1 MKRTNLLIILCV
13 FISLFYWLVDST
25 IVDQFLVFR
34 ASDFLMG
41 KVWTVITA
49 LFIHVNFLHLIGNTL
64 FLFVFGNTLENTLG
78 ARKMVLTFFIGGIS
92 SFILSSFFYG
102 IDVSMAGASAAIFTL
117 AAVVMLIKPLKFSW
131 LFFMPLGLVAILY
144 FVYNLLAVYTAVQ
157 GNVGYVGHIIG
168 FLIGF
173 PLGIAW
179 SQRRWLRNLLISIF
193 LLMVYVIV
201 IFIIQPFRI
210 I

>member
-1 MKRTNLLIILCV
+1 MKRTNMLIILCV
-13 FISLFYWLVDST
+13 FVSLFYWLVDPT
-25 IVDQFLVFR
+25 IAEQFLVFR
-34 ASDFLMG
+34 ASDFLRG

-49 LFIHVNFLHLIGNTL
+49 LFIHVNLLHLIGNIL

-78 ARKMVLTFFIGGIS
+78 ARKMILAFFIGGTS

-144 FVYNLLAVYTAVQ
+144 FAYNLLAVYTAVQ

-179 SQRRWLRNLLISIF
+179 SQRRWLRNLLISI
-193 LLMVYVIV
+193 LLLIAYMII
-201 IFIIQPFRI
+201 IFIIQTFRLI
-210 I
+210 

>member
-1 MKRTNLLIILCV
+1 MLIILCV

-34 ASDFLMG
+34 ASDFLTG

-144 FVYNLLAVYTAVQ
+144 FVYNLLAVYTAIP

>member
-1 MKRTNLLIILCV
+1 MLIILCV
-13 FISLFYWLVDST
+13 FVSLFYWIVNPT
-25 IVDQFLVFR
+25 IVETFLVFK
-34 ASDFLMG
+34 ASDFLTG

-49 LFIHVNFLHLIGNTL
+49 LFIHVNLLHLIGNTL
-64 FLFVFGNTLENTLG
+64 FLFVFGNTLESTLG
-78 ARKMVLTFFIGGIS
+78 GRKMVLAFFIGGIS

-102 IDVSMAGASAAIFTL
+102 TEVNMAGASAAIFTL

-157 GNVGYVGHIIG
+157 GNVGYLGHIIG

-179 SQRRWLRNLLISIF
+179 SQRRWFRNLLISIF
-193 LLMVYVIV
+193 LLILYVSV
-201 IFIIQPFRI
+201 TLIIQTFRI